1 MGLGAQAAA
10 AQHNDF
16 DVAKLA
22 TWQAGSPI
30 PFGFLANTY
39 EAIAEESKRL
49 VITRLLVRHVA
60 LSNGHDFCSVERLFL
75 KRTAWTQGLECCSTT
90 DCLTFET
97 FCGQPCLPDALGHG
111 DSLTVQHGASATRA
125 LCAEVSRGAVAA
137 CRSTPS
143 AP

>member
-22 TWQAGSPI
+22 TWQTGNPI

-60 LSNGHDFCSVERLFL
+60 L
-75 KRTAWTQGLECCSTT
+75 
-90 DCLTFET
+90 
-97 FCGQPCLPDALGHG
+97 
-111 DSLTVQHGASATRA
+111 
-125 LCAEVSRGAVAA
+125 
-137 CRSTPS
+137 
-143 AP
+143 

>member
-16 DVAKLA
+16 DAAKLA
-22 TWQAGSPI
+22 TWQAGNPI

-60 LSNGHDFCSVERLFL
+60 LQIGHNLCSMDRLLLDQTPRTHRL
-75 KRTAWTQGLECCSTT
+75 KVLLTNRLPDICSPSV
-90 DCLTFET
+90 DSSACLT
-97 FCGQPCLPDALGHG
+97 P
-111 DSLTVQHGASATRA
+111 RA
-125 LCAEVSRGAVAA
+125 MEAA
-137 CRSTPS
+137 
-143 AP
+143 

>member
-16 DVAKLA
+16 DVGKLA

-49 VITRLLVRHVA
+49 VITRLLVRHMA
-60 LSNGHDFCSVERLFL
+60 LWNGHDFCSLEKLLLNRRPWTHRLGVL
-75 KRTAWTQGLECCSTT
+75 LIKRLS
-90 DCLTFET
+90 ET
-97 FCGQPCLPDALGHG
+97 
-111 DSLTVQHGASATRA
+111 
-125 LCAEVSRGAVAA
+125 
-137 CRSTPS
+137 
-143 AP
+143 